1 MLLATVIGKVWA
13 ERQLEGLDGR
23 RLVLIR
29 DVTSDTTAVAVD
41 LVDVSPGSTVL
52 VATDEA
58 AQAAVGHVPVDA
70 VVIAL
75 VAGMDQSITDLIK

>member
-1 MLLATVIGKVWA
+1 MLLATVVGKVWA

-23 RLVLIR
+23 RLVMVR
-29 DVTSDTTAVAVD
+29 DATSTAMTVAVD

-58 AQAAVGHVPVDA
+58 AQAVLGQGPVDA
-70 VVIAL
+70 VVVAL
-75 VAGMDQSITDLIK
+75 VAGMDQAVRDVLA